1 MLVDDKA
8 LNDLISMLDK
18 STVNLVRLAFLK
30 DSREQMA
37 QLNKAW
43 QEKDLSVIA
52 RISLSLKSSSA
63 NLALIPLSKSF
74 AELEAIATRG
84 LEHDLPNS
92 LTSLTACYEASV
104 EQLNKYFLSD
114 QND

>member
-8 LNDLISMLDK
+8 LNDLINMLDK
-18 STVNLVRLAFLK
+18 NTVNLVRLAFLE

-37 QLNKAW
+37 RLNNAW
-43 QEKDLSVIA
+43 EEQDLSVIA
-52 RISLSLKSSSA
+52 RISHSLKSSSG
-63 NLALIPLSKSF
+63 NLALIPLSQAF

-92 LTSLTACYEASV
+92 LAPLKTCYDASV
-104 EQLNKYFLSD
+104 EELNQYFLSD